1 VARPGLRRWIV
12 RIVLG
17 ALVVGVAIQLVPF
30 GWQHSNPP
38 VIEDAPWPSAE
49 ARQLAV
55 AACYDCHSNETQWP
69 WYSYVAPMSWLVRRD
84 VQTGRD
90 ELNFSDWGED
100 DGEADDAAE
109 TILDGEMPPGR
120 YTIMHSDARLS
131 AEEVDLLVGALEE
144 MDEGDANSGPGGGGD
159 D

>member
-1 VARPGLRRWIV
+1 VARPGLRSWIV
-12 RIVLG
+12 RIVLV
-17 ALVVGVAIQLVPF
+17 ALVVGVAIQLVPY

-84 VQTGRD
+84 VETGRD

-131 AEEVDLLVGALEE
+131 DEEVDLLVGALEE
-144 MDEGDANSGPGGGGD
+144 MDEGDDNSGPGGGGD